1 MYWALFMFF
10 VLHIF
15 YIYALLFLL
24 LACLEYHLH
33 LLLYM
38 SDFLRHNPLLFIFL
52 DL

>member
-1 MYWALFMFF
+1 
-10 VLHIF
+10 
-15 YIYALLFLL
+15 LLFLL